1 MTQETNYVMNVGDTS
16 CVWEVGFITSAQGV
30 LPIVLANLDGNFFC
44 RLEVR
49 DSKGNVTN
57 VAKDITTKTGDN
69 KRFTA
74 WLTPA
79 ETTALGEGDWIVG
92 IELRNATLVPPLI
105 KELHK
110 RVCLQKQVV
119 VTP

>member
-1 MTQETNYVMNVGDTS
+1 MAQDTNYTMNVGDTS
-16 CVWEVGFITSAQGV
+16 CVWEVGFITSLQGV

-44 RLEVR
+44 QLEVR
-49 DSKGNVTN
+49 DSKGNTTSVARN
-57 VAKDITTKTGDN
+57 VTTKTVDN
-69 KRFTA
+69 KRFTV

-79 ETTALGEGDWIVG
+79 ETAALGAGDWIVG
-92 IELRNATLVPPLI
+92 IELRNATLTPPLV

-110 RVCLQKQVV
+110 RVCLQGQVV